1 MVDSDM
7 VPLIRTRLVATA
19 GTTRMHSRIHRQAR
33 TASVRFTVRGSPAM
47 PPPIWFIT

>member
-7 VPLIRTRLVATA
+7 IPLIRTTLVALSRM
-19 GTTRMHSRIHRQAR
+19 TRMRSRIHRQAR